1 MAAESQGEDRR
12 RFHRVGFQAEAW
24 LKFDGQT
31 VPAEILDIS
40 LTGALLNLDSAT
52 ELEDGIPASLNVELG
67 PDVEFAMTGSMVS
80 HGDGN
85 FALHRDLS
93 LVEDDHHLRRL
104 LELNLGD
111 PDLMERDIEALVED
125 HIQLSHEEN

>member
-1 MAAESQGEDRR
+1 MVTETQGEDRR

-24 LKFDGQT
+24 LQVGERT
-31 VPAEILDIS
+31 IPVEILDIS
-40 LTGALLNLDSAT
+40 LTGTLLKIDSAA
-52 ELEDGIPASLNVELG
+52 ELEEGFAVSLNVELG
-67 PDVEFAMTGSMVS
+67 PDVEFDMSGSLVS

-93 LVEDDHHLRRL
+93 LAGDDFHLRRL

-111 PDLMERDIEALVED
+111 AKLMERDIETLVAD
-125 HIQLSHEEN
+125 HTQFSAG

>member
-1 MAAESQGEDRR
+1 M
-12 RFHRVGFQAEAW
+12 
-24 LKFDGQT
+24 
-31 VPAEILDIS
+31 
-40 LTGALLNLDSAT
+40 LLNLDSAT

-67 PDVEFAMTGSMVS
+67 RDVEFAMTGSLVS

-111 PDLMERDIEALVED
+111 PGLMERDLEALVED
-125 HIQLSHEEN
+125 HTQFSHQED